1 MKRVALGGSTMK
13 WSLNELQRYQDEP
26 LQLDS
31 TLDLSALLTE
41 RFPEDILAVKPV
53 KISGYLSYDK
63 ADVMVTLKVETT
75 ITVPSSRSLRPVD
88 LPLSFKYTEFY
99 LGDAEHV
106 KKYEDSDTVIV
117 LDDDKMIDLDE
128 AVAENIVLQIPM
140 QVLSKEEQ
148 QSNEFPAG
156 NGWEVISEEEYVANE
171 TEPKKV
177 DPRLAKL
184 KELFPDQDSNNDD

>member
-41 RFPEDILAVKPV
+41 RFPEDILAVKHV

>member
-1 MKRVALGGSTMK
+1 MK

-63 ADVMVTLKVETT
+63 GDVMVTLKVETT

-171 TEPKKV
+171 TESKKV

>member
-1 MKRVALGGSTMK
+1 MK